1 MSDGHSGRRRRADGE
16 QSRRRILDAAAE
28 IAGERGYEGT
38 SIATVSARSGLP
50 ASSIY
55 WHFQDK
61 DALIVAVIERSF
73 ERWLAAMS
81 LPGPEA
87 GSPRER
93 MTAMAVAVAKAL
105 LDTPDFLRL
114 GLMLTLE
121 RRPTEPTARAKFLQV
136 RQVCHHA
143 GEIAAVVVTRLRS
156 VKQTARRR
164 GVVVLPITIGETVGQ
179 QQINDIVRC
188 ETAEA
193 IWPRQRLEQGKG
205 PRRGTGRR
213 DNPKGNLSNHGVRRD
228 A

>member
-1 MSDGHSGRRRRADGE
+1 MSERRSGRRRRADGE
-16 QSRRRILDAAAE
+16 ESRRRILDAAAA

-61 DALIVAVIERSF
+61 DALIAAVIERSF
-73 ERWLAAMS
+73 DRWLAAMS

-93 MTAMAVAVAKAL
+93 ITAMAIALAKAL
-105 LDTPDFLRL
+105 LETPDFLRL
-114 GLMLTLE
+114 GLMLALE

-136 RQVCHHA
+136 RQVA
-143 GEIAAVVVTRLRS
+143 GQRVTEAIRELTPELSGGVGPTADHLRRRRCRRVVHRPRDR
-156 VKQTARRR
+156 RRR
-164 GVVVLPITIGETVGQ
+164 GRP
-179 QQINDIVRC
+179 DRPVR
-188 ETAEA
+188 AA
-193 IWPRQRLEQGKG
+193 RPD
-205 PRRGTGRR
+205 PDRRRR
-213 DNPKGNLSNHGVRRD
+213 